1 MQKQEFLDTLRTSLS
16 GRIHAGAVEENIR
29 YYEDYINTEVRKGG
43 TEEEV
48 LSALGDPRLIAR
60 TIVEAGSRTDRRE
73 ADDIRSYSDGGEGR
87 FPVGR
92 GRRLPAWVWWILAGL
107 VAIIVLSAAFS
118 IVAALRPILLPVL
131 LVVLLVKLF
140 KDWER

>member
-1 MQKQEFLDTLRTSLS
+1 MQKQEFLDTLRMSLN

-48 LSALGDPRLIAR
+48 LTALGDPRLLAR
-60 TIVEAGSRTDRRE
+60 TIAEAGSRTDRRE
-73 ADDIRSYSDGGEGR
+73 AEEVRTFSGSGEGS
-87 FPVGR
+87 FPVRR
-92 GRRLPAWVWWILAGL
+92 GRRLPAWVWVILAGI
-107 VAIIVLSAAFS
+107 VAVTALSAVFSLAAAFLP
-118 IVAALRPILLPVL
+118 VLLPVL

-140 KDWER
+140 RDWGK